1 LDHFQRKIRD
11 IVSYDLEVRFQSQD
25 LNQEIQPLLAANRA
39 DLVESLLRTY
49 TTSDQQTLDLEGILM
64 NMDSSIL
71 QTRQSARTFSKSMSD
86 ALENSFKNISATSE
100 MKKDICFRLLPQFE
114 DYSADLQ
121 NQLWNLCSDQQ
132 IQSYPE
138 LSGPKL
144 VFKDYV
150 RKEKKK
156 WYQRSESSFQLLKP
170 PDSMMCDYR
179 RYIQHNRLIEERS
192 ATHRSS
198 SR

>member
-1 LDHFQRKIRD
+1 MK
-11 IVSYDLEVRFQSQD
+11 
-25 LNQEIQPLLAANRA
+25 LN
-39 DLVESLLRTY
+39 
-49 TTSDQQTLDLEGILM
+49 
-64 NMDSSIL
+64 
-71 QTRQSARTFSKSMSD
+71 F
-86 ALENSFKNISATSE
+86 FKSE